1 MNKQMKRWLNRP
13 IFTYTFL
20 AIQTLVFIIGYI
32 SPMTQV
38 MGVMFGPYV
47 AYMNEY
53 WRFVTP
59 IFIHFGLAHFAVNS
73 VILYFMGQQV
83 EAIYGHARFFI
94 LYLMSGVMG
103 NAMSFAFNQA
113 GVQSAGASTSLFG
126 LFGAFLIL
134 GLHFKNDY
142 QIQAMVRQFALFV
155 VLNFVFGLFDQS
167 IDIWGHLRQCIGF
180 TKELREIFDSYPHS
194 CRHCFSFFTGSF
206 CDIWFKKV
214 SNTCIIS
221 RKCVYGNVI

>member
-1 MNKQMKRWLNRP
+1 MNKQMKRWLNRS

-167 IDIWGHLRQCIGF
+167 IDIWGHVGGILGGF
-180 TKELREIFDSYPHS
+180 ILGNALALPKNFEKYSIHTRILSAIVFLFLLAVFVIY
-194 CRHCFSFFTGSF
+194 GL
-206 CDIWFKKV
+206 KKYQILV
-214 SNTCIIS
+214 
-221 RKCVYGNVI
+221 

>member
-1 MNKQMKRWLNRP
+1 MNRQMKRWLNQP
-13 IFTYTFL
+13 FLTYTFL
-20 AIQTLVFIIGYI
+20 AIQTLVFVIGYL
-32 SPMTQV
+32 SPMVQV
-38 MGVMFGPYV
+38 SGVMFGPYV

-53 WRFVTP
+53 WRFLTP

-83 EAIYGHARFFI
+83 EAIYGHTRFFV
-94 LYLMSGVMG
+94 LYLASGILG

-155 VLNFVFGLFDQS
+155 VLNLVFGLFDQS
-167 IDIWGHLRQCIGF
+167 IDIWGHVGGILGGF
-180 TKELREIFDSYPHS
+180 ILGNALALPKNYGKYSIHTRILSAIVFLFLLAVFVIY
-194 CRHCFSFFTGSF
+194 GL
-206 CDIWFKKV
+206 KKYQILV
-214 SNTCIIS
+214 
-221 RKCVYGNVI
+221 

>member
-1 MNKQMKRWLNRP
+1 MNRQMKRWLNQP
-13 IFTYTFL
+13 FLTYTFL
-20 AIQTLVFIIGYI
+20 AIQTLVFVIGYL
-32 SPMTQV
+32 SPMVQV
-38 MGVMFGPYV
+38 SGVMFGPYV

-53 WRFVTP
+53 WRFLTP

-83 EAIYGHARFFI
+83 EAIYGHTRFI
-94 LYLMSGVMG
+94 VLYLASGILG

-155 VLNFVFGLFDQS
+155 VLNLVFGLFDQS
-167 IDIWGHLRQCIGF
+167 IDIWGHVGGILGGF
-180 TKELREIFDSYPHS
+180 ILGNALALPKNYGKYSIHTRILSAIVFLFLLAVFVIY
-194 CRHCFSFFTGSF
+194 GL
-206 CDIWFKKV
+206 KKYQILV
-214 SNTCIIS
+214 
-221 RKCVYGNVI
+221 

>member
-1 MNKQMKRWLNRP
+1 MNRQMNRWLNQP
-13 IFTYTFL
+13 IFTYAFL
-20 AIQTLVFIIGYI
+20 AIQTLVFVIGYF

-83 EAIYGHARFFI
+83 EAIYGHTRFAI
-94 LYLMSGVMG
+94 LYLLSGIMG
-103 NAMSFAFNQA
+103 NAMSFAFNQT

-134 GLHFKNDY
+134 GIHFKNDY
-142 QIQAMVRQFALFV
+142 RIQAMVRQFALFV

-167 IDIWGHLRQCIGF
+167 IDIWGHVGGILGGF
-180 TKELREIFDSYPHS
+180 ILGNALALPKNYGKYSIHTRILSAIVFLFLLAVFVIY
-194 CRHCFSFFTGSF
+194 GL
-206 CDIWFKKV
+206 KKYQILV
-214 SNTCIIS
+214 
-221 RKCVYGNVI
+221 

>member
-73 VILYFMGQQV
+73 VILLF
-83 EAIYGHARFFI
+83 YGSTGGSDLR
-94 LYLMSGVMG
+94 SC
-103 NAMSFAFNQA
+103 SF
-113 GVQSAGASTSLFG
+113 
-126 LFGAFLIL
+126 
-134 GLHFKNDY
+134 LHF
-142 QIQAMVRQFALFV
+142 
-155 VLNFVFGLFDQS
+155 VFDE
-167 IDIWGHLRQCIGF
+167 WGYGERD
-180 TKELREIFDSYPHS
+180 E
-194 CRHCFSFFTGSF
+194 F
-206 CDIWFKKV
+206 CL
-214 SNTCIIS
+214 
-221 RKCVYGNVI
+221 